1 MFASASTLTRVG
13 NSPSAMRRY
22 NRDMMRHVL
31 MSGAT
36 ALFGLTFASLAASQR
51 LPSGAE
57 LADTEGPERTRYHV
71 EVIVFANAALDP
83 AEEAFEYEAERRH
96 FELPVALPAPLA
108 PVPEVTW
115 AYPDD
120 EDNES
125 EPVPGIVTFQGRIV
139 GVGRQLPEPRQAPSD
154 RPRLVLEGIR
164 RPPPELRP
172 VPRLALG
179 PDGLVSASPEYA
191 VEAPPE
197 MLVTVARTFAIPPL
211 LELPEPP
218 PVEPPVVPLV
228 GPIAPE
234 PLVAEQ
240 PVDDALVEDE
250 PAEPAA
256 TEPAPR
262 YADELDREFAYI
274 ADGDSIARTFRY
286 RVLRSDE
293 LRLANSHA
301 RLGRLAGYEPLLHA
315 GWSQEGLGES
325 EVAPLPLSLLGA
337 ANPAGTIQLHLQ
349 RFLHLTLD
357 LDYRYAPRRRPGS
370 PPPGAIPSVPS
381 SGSGSAAA
389 IAPAAPGRLHE
400 IELAP
405 RYYIDEN
412 RRTRSGDLN
421 YFDHPA
427 FGVLVIVTP
436 APEAPEATGEDAQD
450 GRPAA

>member
-1 MFASASTLTRVG
+1 
-13 NSPSAMRRY
+13 
-22 NRDMMRHVL
+22 MRHAI
-31 MSGAT
+31 MSITT
-36 ALFGLTFASLAASQR
+36 ALFGLGLAGPAAPQ
-51 LPSGAE
+51 GAPGGGE
-57 LADTEGPERTRYHV
+57 PAGNAGPERTRYHV

-96 FELPVALPAPLA
+96 IELPVALPAPPLA

-115 AYPDD
+115 AYPED
-120 EDNES
+120 EDDES

-164 RPPPELRP
+164 RPMPELKP

-179 PDGLVSASPEYA
+179 PDGLVSASPEIA

-218 PVEPPVVPLV
+218 PVEPPVVPVVPLV

-256 TEPAPR
+256 TEAAPR

-274 ADGDSIARTFRY
+274 ADGDSTARTFRY

-293 LRLANSHA
+293 LRLANSYA

-357 LDYRYAPRRRPGS
+357 LDYRHAPRRRPGS
-370 PPPGAIPSVPS
+370 PPPGAVPSVPS
-381 SGSGSAAA
+381 SGSAVPV
-389 IAPAAPGRLHE
+389 APAAPGGLRE

-436 APEAPEATGEDAQD
+436 APEAPEATGEDSED

>member
-1 MFASASTLTRVG
+1 
-13 NSPSAMRRY
+13 
-22 NRDMMRHVL
+22 MRHVL

-36 ALFGLTFASLAASQR
+36 ALFGLTFAGLAASQG
-51 LPSGAE
+51 LPGGAE
-57 LADTEGPERTRYHV
+57 LPGTEGPERTRYHV

-83 AEEAFEYEAERRH
+83 VEEAFEYEAERRH
-96 FELPVALPAPLA
+96 VELPPVLPVPPAE

-115 AYPDD
+115 AYPEDD
-120 EDNES
+120 DNES
-125 EPVPGIVTFQGRIV
+125 ERVPGIVTFQGRIV
-139 GVGRQLPEPRQAPSD
+139 AVGRQLPEPPQVQTD
-154 RPRLVLEGIR
+154 RPPLVIEGIR
-164 RPPPELRP
+164 RPMPELKP
-172 VPRLALG
+172 VPRLTLG
-179 PDGLVSASPEYA
+179 PDGLVSASPDFA

-211 LELPEPP
+211 LELPDPP
-218 PVEPPVVPLV
+218 PVEPPVEPLV

-234 PLVAEQ
+234 PLLAEQ

-262 YADELDREFAYI
+262 YADELDREFAYL
-274 ADGDSIARTFRY
+274 ADGDSTQRTFRY

-293 LRLANSHA
+293 LRLANSYT

-357 LDYRYAPRRRPGS
+357 LDYRYAPRRGPGS
-370 PPPGAIPSVPS
+370 PPPSAIPSVPS
-381 SGSGSAAA
+381 SGSAVA
-389 IAPAAPGRLHE
+389 IAPAIPGGLNE

-405 RYYIDEN
+405 HYYIDEN